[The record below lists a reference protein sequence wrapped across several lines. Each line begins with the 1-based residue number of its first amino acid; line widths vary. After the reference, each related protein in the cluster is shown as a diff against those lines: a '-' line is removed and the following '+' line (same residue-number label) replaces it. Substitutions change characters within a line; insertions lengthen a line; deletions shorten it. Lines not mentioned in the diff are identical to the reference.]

1 MANAE
6 IIFEERRRLAFSFYG
21 HYNILAMEQYLYEKV
36 FREFYYKRVNYL
48 IVGGI
53 ALNLHGVPR
62 ATFDLDILVSWDD
75 ENIQKIDNILKKLR
89 FKSTAP
95 ISLSD
100 LKSTEKREELSRKK
114 HMFAIN
120 FYNID
125 DPLEEIDIL
134 IKGHAEF
141 EKLFARK
148 KVIKIDDFDIYLIS
162 LEDLIKLKKRSH
174 RNKDKEDMKK
184 LLIVKNFKEHGH

>member
-1 MANAE
+1 
-6 IIFEERRRLAFSFYG
+6 
-21 HYNILAMEQYLYEKV
+21 MEQYLYEKV

-75 ENIQKIDNILKKLR
+75 ENVQKIDNILKKLH

-162 LEDLIKLKKRSH
+162 LEDLIKLKKHSH